1 MYSLSH
7 FSFPPTTSMPFT
19 IALLIQTSFKLLCSV
34 LERLPSPLPGLEQP
48 QQLQPLLS
56 WALQLTHSP
65 RVRESDAGAR
75 LLRLLLIK
83 HVLGLK
89 WRIQLYPEPLV
100 QGAAVVAAG
109 GEEGASSSA
118 KSSSRKG
125 AAAAGDADAHVH
137 SVMCF
142 LSSLTGQLRS
152 QLVLAHTDLAAASR
166 RGLVHGIVLALRYAA
181 DETPWARLAS
191 SSSTATATVSAAAA
205 AAAAGGSSTAL
216 EVQPVASSTSSC
228 NGAAAA
234 AAGVAGAS
242 SSALVVVRGAA
253 LLVLRAW
260 LADLFGLLTE
270 AAQLAQPYLSAQV
283 SFASSLL
290 LLQLQL
296 RVLCQ
301 AICMALATLWY
312 LRCAACSGTCSTL
325 LPSIDCQ
332 HIYRSCCACA
342 VNSCVT

>member
-1 MYSLSH
+1 
-7 FSFPPTTSMPFT
+7 
-19 IALLIQTSFKLLCSV
+19 V

-83 HVLGLK
+83 YVSGLK
-89 WRIQLYPEPLV
+89 WRVQLYSEPLV
-100 QGAAVVAAG
+100 QGAGATVLTPAEA
-109 GEEGASSSA
+109 EEGVSSSA
-118 KSSSRKG
+118 KPSSSKG
-125 AAAAGDADAHVH
+125 TAAAAGDADALVH
-137 SVMCF
+137 SVICF

-166 RGLVHGIVLALRYAA
+166 CGLVHGIVLALRYAA
-181 DETPWARLAS
+181 DETPWAKLAG
-191 SSSTATATVSAAAA
+191 SSSTASATVSAAAA
-205 AAAAGGSSTAL
+205 AAAAGGSGGAL

-234 AAGVAGAS
+234 AGVAGAS
-242 SSALVVVRGAA
+242 SSELVVVCGAA

-283 SFASSLL
+283 SFA
-290 LLQLQL
+290 
-296 RVLCQ
+296 
-301 AICMALATLWY
+301 
-312 LRCAACSGTCSTL
+312 
-325 LPSIDCQ
+325 
-332 HIYRSCCACA
+332 
-342 VNSCVT
+342 

>member
-1 MYSLSH
+1 
-7 FSFPPTTSMPFT
+7 
-19 IALLIQTSFKLLCSV
+19 V
-34 LERLPSPLPGLEQP
+34 LERLPSPLPGLEHP

-83 HVLGLK
+83 YVLGLK
-89 WRIQLYPEPLV
+89 WRIQLYPEPSV
-100 QGAAVVAAG
+100 QGAAAAAAV
-109 GEEGASSSA
+109 GEESAASSA
-118 KSSSRKG
+118 KTSSSKG
-125 AAAAGDADAHVH
+125 AAAGGNADGHVH

-142 LSSLTGQLRS
+142 LSSLTAQLRS

-181 DETPWARLAS
+181 DETPWAKVAG
-191 SSSTATATVSAAAA
+191 SSSTANATVSAAAA
-205 AAAAGGSSTAL
+205 AAAAAGSNSAL
-216 EVQPVASSTSSC
+216 EVQPVASSTSNC

-234 AAGVAGAS
+234 AVACAGGS
-242 SSALVVVRGAA
+242 ELVIVRGPA

-283 SFASSLL
+283 
-290 LLQLQL
+290 
-296 RVLCQ
+296 
-301 AICMALATLWY
+301 
-312 LRCAACSGTCSTL
+312 
-325 LPSIDCQ
+325 
-332 HIYRSCCACA
+332 
-342 VNSCVT
+342 